1 MNEWHPDLDSL
12 ARFLD
17 NDLPDAESRAVQR
30 HLSTCGR
37 CEGQLLQ
44 LLPLPQS
51 APAPRADVPANSAP
65 AAETGIPG
73 YRNLI
78 RRVLDETRG
87 EVQQRRSL
95 LEAERESAAGL
106 WAELRPLDD
115 PQRRSL
121 LFGDPRFHN
130 WGLFELM
137 IEKSRQTVL
146 VAPQKAESL
155 LWLVLELTGYLDP
168 HRYGPGSVDSA
179 KGRTWIYL
187 GNTWRILAD
196 FRQADQAFQTAE
208 LHFSRSWLDP
218 LDEALLLTMKASL
231 RRAQRRFDESHRLLD
246 EAIAIYR
253 EVNEPHLQGRALMKK
268 GLTFQAMGDFAEAIT
283 CLRTC
288 LFLLDGN
295 QEARLLVAAQANLIL
310 CLHES
315 GQTRAAAA
323 LVPEARQ
330 LLFEVGKRGDLLR
343 LRWTEGRI
351 LATLAQAAEAEEAF
365 LEVREGFIDDR
376 AAFDAA
382 LVSLDLAA
390 LYARQGRT
398 TEVRRLVSEMLP
410 VFRACDVPRE
420 AIAALIVLEKAAERE
435 QMTLGLLE
443 EVAGFLKQVRSNPSL
458 RFREA
463 DPCSSSPS

>member
-17 NDLPDAESRAVQR
+17 GELPDAESRAVQC
-30 HLSTCGR
+30 HLSACGG
-37 CEGQLLQ
+37 CEGQLLE

-51 APAPRADVPANSAP
+51 GPVPRDGVPANVAPP
-65 AAETGIPG
+65 AAAAIPG

-78 RRVLDETRG
+78 RRVLTETRA
-87 EVQQRRSL
+87 EVQRRRSL

-106 WAELRPLDD
+106 WAELRPLEAER
-115 PQRRSL
+115 RRSL
-121 LFGDPRFHN
+121 LLSEPRFQI

-137 IEKSRQTVL
+137 IERSRQAVL
-146 VAPQKAESL
+146 VAPKRAESL
-155 LWLVLELTGYLDP
+155 LRLVLELTDRLDP

-179 KGRTWIYL
+179 KGRAWVYL

-196 FRQADQAFQTAE
+196 FRQAEQAFQTAE

-231 RRAQRRFDESHRLLD
+231 RRAQRRFDEAHRMLD

-253 EVNEPHLQGRALMKK
+253 EVNEPHLQGRVLMKK
-268 GLTFQAMGDFAEAIT
+268 GLTFQAMGEHGEAIT
-283 CLRTC
+283 CLRNC

-295 QEARLLVAAQANLIL
+295 QEARILVAAQANLIL

-330 LLFEVGKRGDLLR
+330 LLLEVGKRGDLLR

-351 LATLAQAAEAEEAF
+351 LATLARAAEAEEAF
-365 LEVREGFIDDR
+365 LEVREGFVDDR
-376 AAFDAA
+376 AAYDAA

-390 LYARQGRT
+390 LYAREGRT
-398 TEVRRLVSEMLP
+398 AEVKRLVGEMLP
-410 VFRACDVPRE
+410 VFQSCEVHRE
-420 AIAALIVLEKAAERE
+420 AIAALIVLEKAAEQE
-435 QMTLGLLE
+435 QMTLSLVE
-443 EVAGFLKQVRSNPSL
+443 EVAGFLKRVRSNPTL
-458 RFREA
+458 RFRDP
-463 DPCSSSPS
+463 DPCSPS